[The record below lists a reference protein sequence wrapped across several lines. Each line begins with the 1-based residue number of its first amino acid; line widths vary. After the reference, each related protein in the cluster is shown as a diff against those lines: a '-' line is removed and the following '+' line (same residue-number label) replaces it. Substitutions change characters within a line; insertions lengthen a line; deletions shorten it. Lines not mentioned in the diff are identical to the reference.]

1 MIFDLIQMTDE
12 QKDILD
18 IARQICEKELVPQI
32 PELDRTGTYPKDVA
46 QKLTDAGL
54 YAMEQKLWDI
64 MTLDLALLFMLAAWV
79 PSVSLWAEL
88 KIRSSSRPTNC

>member
-54 YAMEQKLWDI
+54 YAMEIPEKYGGMGISHETNFLLAE
-64 MTLDLALLFMLAAWV
+64 TLGYYDAGFGFTFHAGSMV
-79 PSVSLWAEL
+79 
-88 KIRSSSRPTNC
+88 R

>member
-54 YAMEQKLWDI
+54 YAMEIPEKYGG
-64 MTLDLALLFMLAAWV
+64 
-79 PSVSLWAEL
+79 
-88 KIRSSSRPTNC
+88 